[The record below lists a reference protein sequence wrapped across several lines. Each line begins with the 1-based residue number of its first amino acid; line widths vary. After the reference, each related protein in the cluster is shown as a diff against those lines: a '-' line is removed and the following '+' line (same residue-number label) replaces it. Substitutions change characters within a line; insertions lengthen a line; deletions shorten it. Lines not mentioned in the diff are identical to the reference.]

1 MCYNFKKLVEKFLD
15 PAPAGNN
22 KKLHSD
28 FLDKIISCE
37 YIVGCFREDL
47 PKYSIP
53 FSSKRPNYTKA
64 KSNRNKE
71 FFIVIA
77 LGNNKFQI
85 MNDDIF
91 DVLTKNYYV
100 YCDHNFSEFRYHVV
114 DLEFNGEWNLS
125 RKPIIWHII
134 SEDDNPI
141 DIIIDESLSLNLAL
155 MHFHEGKT
163 IFRKK
168 WKEEGNDKELK
179 EGPVNDFY
187 LQLEDIEAKDWCV
200 KKQVKQKSNDC
211 KLLVDFIQA
220 SKYLKDG
227 KKIYSSALEEYGIK
241 YLKIIELVS
250 SNKADNDVGH
260 TEQFRFIG
268 AYSHGEIYK
277 WNERE
282 FFEKHSLTDEI
293 WYTEN

>member
-1 MCYNFKKLVEKFLD
+1 MSYYNFKDLVEMFLV
-15 PAPAGNN
+15 PGPVGNN

-53 FSSKRPNYTKA
+53 FSSKRPEYALA
-64 KSNRNKE
+64 KSNRAEE

-77 LGNNKFQI
+77 LGNDKFQI
-85 MNDDIF
+85 MDNDIF
-91 DVLTKNYYV
+91 ERLLRKDYGFYK
-100 YCDHNFSEFRYHVV
+100 HIIV
-114 DLEFNGEWNLS
+114 DLDKCEWNIS
-125 RKPIIWHII
+125 NPPILWNII
-134 SEDDNPI
+134 SEDDKPI
-141 DIIIDESLSLNLAL
+141 DVIVEYCLSLENAL
-155 MHFHEGKT
+155 THFHEGKT

-179 EGPVNDFY
+179 DGPENDF
-187 LQLEDIEAKDWCV
+187 LFTLEDIEAKDWCV
-200 KKQVKQKSNDC
+200 KIQITQKSNVPEP
-211 KLLVDFIQA
+211 KLVDFIQA

-250 SNKADNDVGH
+250 TNKVDNDVDH
-260 TEQFRFIG
+260 TERFRFIG
-268 AYSHGEIYK
+268 AYLHGEIYK
-277 WNERE
+277 WDERE
-282 FFEKHSLTDEI
+282 FFEKHSLLDKI

>member
-1 MCYNFKKLVEKFLD
+1 MYYNFKELVEKFLD

-64 KSNRNKE
+64 KSNRDKE

-85 MNDDIF
+85 MEDDIF
-91 DVLTKNYYV
+91 EALMNECYV
-100 YCDHNFSEFRYHVV
+100 CYGYRSSEFYHHVV
-114 DLEFNGEWNLS
+114 DLEFNGVWNLS
-125 RKPIIWHII
+125 RQPIIWHII
-134 SEDDNPI
+134 SEDNKPI
-141 DIIIDESLSLNLAL
+141 DIIIDEFLSLDLAL
-155 MHFHEGKT
+155 VHFHEGKT

-168 WKEEGNDKELK
+168 WKEEGNNKELK
-179 EGPVNDFY
+179 EGHVNDF
-187 LQLEDIEAKDWCV
+187 LFTLEDIEAKDWCV
-200 KKQVKQKSNDC
+200 KKQVKQKSNST
-211 KLLVDFIQA
+211 KLVDFVQA
-220 SKYLKDG
+220 SKYLEDG
-227 KKIYSSALEEYGIK
+227 KKIYSNVLEEYGIK
-241 YLKIIELVS
+241 YLKVIELIVTK
-250 SNKADNDVGH
+250 KADNDTGH
-260 TEQFRFIG
+260 VERYIG

-277 WNERE
+277 WDERE
-282 FFEKHSLTDEI
+282 FFEKHSLTDKI